1 LKVGKLATLC
11 SRFVRSGGEIRFAVV
26 QVTTRCNAKC
36 IDRCNIWDM
45 DCTEWCVF
53 ETEQEAKDYLEEQYG
68 DDDDE

>member
-1 LKVGKLATLC
+1 
-11 SRFVRSGGEIRFAVV
+11 
-26 QVTTRCNAKC
+26 
-36 IDRCNIWDM
+36 M